1 MTTDASAQKP
11 LTAMVTDGRASRLA
25 RGIFVAN
32 LIAQMGIVVTGAIV
46 RVTSS
51 GLGCPTW
58 PRCTAGSFIP
68 VEGQAE
74 QWHKYV
80 EFGNRS
86 LTFILGVLAIASVVA
101 AFVDRRRRAHSGQ
114 PPRPRIFWLAL
125 VPILGTVAQA
135 VLGGITV
142 LTGLNPFVVAA
153 HFLLSLVLI
162 ALLTNLVVASR
173 EQADSPLT
181 LRVNAYIRKGLWL
194 LCFLMAS
201 VLVLGTL
208 VTASGPHAGDA
219 HVARTGWDPQL
230 VSWVHADLVLLCIG
244 LTTGLLVALRATSA
258 PRDTFNA
265 GVAALVLFLSQ
276 GLIGYVQYFT
286 GLPWLVVVLHVL
298 GSVTVWWATVRFFL
312 TSRIRGEVPAV

>member
-1 MTTDASAQKP
+1 
-11 LTAMVTDGRASRLA
+11 VTSQTVDPSIDGRASRLA
-25 RGIFVAN
+25 RIIFGAN
-32 LIAQMGIVVTGAIV
+32 LVAQMGIVVTGAIV

-58 PRCTAGSFIP
+58 PRCTAGSFVP
-68 VEGQAE
+68 VDGQPE

-86 LTFILGVLAIASVVA
+86 LTFILGVLAIASLIVG
-101 AFVDRRRRAHSGQ
+101 FLDRRRRKQAGL
-114 PPRPRIFWLAL
+114 PARPRIFLLAL

-142 LTGLNPFVVAA
+142 LTGLNPFVVAS

-162 ALLTNLVVASR
+162 ALLTNLVVAAS
-173 EQADSPLT
+173 ENADKPIT
-181 LRVNAYIRKGLWL
+181 LRVHPYIRTATFL
-194 LCFLMAS
+194 LTGLMAT

-230 VSWVHADLVLLCIG
+230 VSWIHADLVLLSVG
-244 LTTGLLVALRATSA
+244 LITGLIVALRATGA
-258 PRDTFNA
+258 PRDTIA
-265 GVAALVLFLSQ
+265 AAALALGLFLSQ

-286 GLPWLVVVLHVL
+286 GLPWLVVVFHVL
-298 GSVTVWWATVRFFL
+298 GSVIVWWSTVRL
-312 TSRIRGEVPAV
+312 LLKTRVRGEG

>member
-1 MTTDASAQKP
+1 VGVDQSA
-11 LTAMVTDGRASRLA
+11 VDGRPNRVA
-25 RGIFVAN
+25 RAIFRAN
-32 LIAQMGIVVTGAIV
+32 LVAQMGIVVTGAIV

-58 PRCTAGSFIP
+58 PRCTSGSFVP
-68 VEGQAE
+68 VDGQPQ

-86 LTFILGVLAIASVVA
+86 LTFILGVLAIASVVM
-101 AFVDRRRRAHSGQ
+101 AFTDRQARRKRHQ
-114 PPRPRIFWLAL
+114 PPRPRIFVLAL

-142 LTGLNPFVVAA
+142 LTGLNPFVVAS
-153 HFLLSLVLI
+153 HFLLSLILI
-162 ALLTNLVVASR
+162 ALLTNLVVAAS
-173 EQADSPLT
+173 EVADQPIT
-181 LRVNAYIRKGLWL
+181 IRVHPYIRSATWSLTG
-194 LCFLMAS
+194 LMAT

-230 VSWVHADLVLLCIG
+230 VSWIHADLVLLSIG
-244 LTTGLLVALRATSA
+244 LITGLIVALRATGA
-258 PRDTFNA
+258 PRDISAA
-265 GVAALVLFLSQ
+265 GGLALILFLSQ

-298 GSVTVWWATVRFFL
+298 GSVVVWWATVRFL
-312 TSRIRGEVPAV
+312 LKTRARGEGPNP

>member
-1 MTTDASAQKP
+1 MSDHNVST
-11 LTAMVTDGRASRLA
+11 LDGRPSAFA
-25 RGIFVAN
+25 RGVFVAN

-58 PRCTAGSFIP
+58 PRCTAGSFVP
-68 VEGQAE
+68 VDGQPE

-86 LTFILGVLAIASVVA
+86 LTFILGVLALTSIAVA
-101 AFVDRRRRAHSGQ
+101 FMDRRHRSRTGQ
-114 PPRPRIFWLAL
+114 PPRKRIFWLAL

-162 ALLTNLVVASR
+162 ALLTNLVVSSR
-173 EQADSPLT
+173 EQADQPIT
-181 LRVNAYIRKGLWL
+181 LRTNEYIRKGVWL
-194 LCFLMAS
+194 LSFLMAS

-219 HVARTGWDPQL
+219 HVQRTGWDPQL
-230 VSWVHADLVLLCIG
+230 VSWIHADLVLLCVG
-244 LTTGLLVALRATSA
+244 LTVGLLVSLFATNS
-258 PRDTFNA
+258 PRDIIGA
-265 GVAALVLFLSQ
+265 GALALVLFLSQ
-276 GLIGYVQYFT
+276 GLIGSVHYFT
-286 GLPWLVVVLHVL
+286 GLPWLVVVCHVL
-298 GSVTVWWATVRFFL
+298 GAVIVWWATVRFLL
-312 TSRIRGEVPAV
+312 TTRRRGAAI

>member
-1 MTTDASAQKP
+1 MTTEATANPS
-11 LTAMVTDGRASRLA
+11 LTSDVVDGRPSAFA
-25 RGIFVAN
+25 RGVFVGN

-58 PRCTAGSFIP
+58 PRCTSESFVP
-68 VEGQAE
+68 VEGQPE
-74 QWHKYV
+74 QWHKYI

-86 LTFILGVLAIASVVA
+86 LTFILGVLAIMALVVA
-101 AFVDRRRRAHSGQ
+101 VVDRRRRSLAHE
-114 PPRPRIFWLAL
+114 PRRSRIFWLAL

-153 HFLLSLVLI
+153 HFLLSLFLI

-173 EQADSPLT
+173 EQADQPIA
-181 LRVNAYIRKGLWL
+181 LRVNEYIRKGTWL
-194 LCFLMAS
+194 LSGLMAT

-219 HVARTGWDPQL
+219 NVQRTGWDPQL
-230 VSWVHADLVLLCIG
+230 VSWIHADLVLLSIG
-244 LTTGLLVALRATSA
+244 LTTGLLVALRATNS
-258 PRDTFNA
+258 PRDIGRA
-265 GVAALVLFLSQ
+265 GLLALALFLSQ

-298 GSVTVWWATVRFFL
+298 GSVFVWWATVRFL
-312 TSRIRGEVPAV
+312 LRTRIRGTVLGA

>member
-1 MTTDASAQKP
+1 
-11 LTAMVTDGRASRLA
+11 
-25 RGIFVAN
+25 
-32 LIAQMGIVVTGAIV
+32 MGIVVTGAIV

-58 PRCTAGSFIP
+58 PRCTPGSFVP
-68 VEGQAE
+68 VDGQPE

-80 EFGNRS
+80 EFGNRT
-86 LTFILGVLAIASVVA
+86 LTFILGVLALASIVA
-101 AFVDRRRRAHSGQ
+101 ALADRRRRRSSGL
-114 PPRPRIFWLAL
+114 PARTRLFALAF

-162 ALLTNLVVASR
+162 ALLTNLVAAAS
-173 EQADSPLT
+173 EHGDSPVT
-181 LRVNAYIRKGLWL
+181 VRVNRHIRSGTWL
-194 LCFLMAS
+194 LTGLMS
-201 VLVLGTL
+201 TVLVLGTL

-230 VSWVHADLVLLCIG
+230 VSWVHADLVLLSIG
-244 LTTGLLVALRATSA
+244 LLTGLIVALRATGA
-258 PRDTFNA
+258 PADIAAA
-265 GVAALVLFLSQ
+265 GILALVLFLSQ

-298 GSVTVWWATVRFFL
+298 GSVTVWWATVRL
-312 TSRIRGEVPAV
+312 LLKMRIRGAVAG

>member
-1 MTTDASAQKP
+1 MTTQA
-11 LTAMVTDGRASRLA
+11 TAVNTSIEGRASRLA
-25 RGIFVAN
+25 RTIFGAN
-32 LIAQMGIVVTGAIV
+32 LVAQMGIVVTGAIV

-58 PRCTAGSFIP
+58 PRCTAGSFVP
-68 VEGQAE
+68 VDGQPE

-86 LTFILGVLAIASVVA
+86 LTFILGVLAIASLIVA
-101 AFVDRRRRAHSGQ
+101 FLDRRRRKQAGL
-114 PPRPRIFWLAL
+114 PARPRIFLLAL

-142 LTGLNPFVVAA
+142 LTGLNPFVVAS

-162 ALLTNLVVASR
+162 ALLTNLVAAAS
-173 EQADSPLT
+173 ENADKPIT
-181 LRVNAYIRKGLWL
+181 LRVHTYIRTATIL
-194 LCFLMAS
+194 LTGLMAT

-230 VSWVHADLVLLCIG
+230 VSWIHADLVLLSVG
-244 LTTGLLVALRATSA
+244 LITGLIVALRATGA
-258 PRDTFNA
+258 PRDTIA
-265 GVAALVLFLSQ
+265 AAALALALFLSQ

-286 GLPWLVVVLHVL
+286 GLPWLVVVFHVL
-298 GSVTVWWATVRFFL
+298 GSVVVWWSTVRL
-312 TSRIRGEVPAV
+312 LLKTRVRGPVSD

>member
-1 MTTDASAQKP
+1 MTSQTVDPSI
-11 LTAMVTDGRASRLA
+11 DGRASRLA
-25 RGIFVAN
+25 RIIFGAN
-32 LIAQMGIVVTGAIV
+32 LVAQMGIVVTGAIV

-58 PRCTAGSFIP
+58 PRCTAGSFVP
-68 VEGQAE
+68 VDGQPE

-86 LTFILGVLAIASVVA
+86 LTFILGVLAIASLIVG
-101 AFVDRRRRAHSGQ
+101 FLDRRRRKQAGL
-114 PPRPRIFWLAL
+114 PARPRIFLLAL

-142 LTGLNPFVVAA
+142 LTGLNPFVVAS

-162 ALLTNLVVASR
+162 ALLTNLVVAAS
-173 EQADSPLT
+173 ENADKPIT
-181 LRVNAYIRKGLWL
+181 LRVHPYIRTATFL
-194 LCFLMAS
+194 LTGLMAT

-230 VSWVHADLVLLCIG
+230 VSWIHADLVLLSVG
-244 LTTGLLVALRATSA
+244 LITGLIVALRATGA
-258 PRDTFNA
+258 PRDTIA
-265 GVAALVLFLSQ
+265 AAALALGLFLSQ

-286 GLPWLVVVLHVL
+286 GLPWLVVVFHVL
-298 GSVTVWWATVRFFL
+298 GSVIVWWSTVRL
-312 TSRIRGEVPAV
+312 LLKTRVRGEG

>member
-1 MTTDASAQKP
+1 MSNE
-11 LTAMVTDGRASRLA
+11 TANPDTVADGRATRFA
-25 RGIFVAN
+25 RGVFVAN
-32 LIAQMGIVVTGAIV
+32 LVAQMGIVVTGAIV

-58 PRCTAGSFIP
+58 PRCTAGSFVP
-68 VEGQAE
+68 VEGQPE

-86 LTFILGVLAIASVVA
+86 LTFILGVLAITSLVVA
-101 AFVDRRRRAHSGQ
+101 VMDRRRRVSQGLDR
-114 PPRPRIFWLAL
+114 RPRIFWLAL

-162 ALLTNLVVASR
+162 ALLTNLVVAS
-173 EQADSPLT
+173 EENGDEPVT
-181 LRVNAYIRKGLWL
+181 LRVNEYIRKGAWL
-194 LCFLMAS
+194 LCVLMAT

-230 VSWVHADLVLLCIG
+230 VSWIHADLVLLSIG
-244 LTTGLLVALRATSA
+244 LMVGLLVALRATNA
-258 PRDTFNA
+258 PRDIPTA
-265 GVAALVLFLSQ
+265 GGVALLLFLSQ
-276 GLIGYVQYFT
+276 GLIGYIQYFT
-286 GLPWLVVVLHVL
+286 GLPWLVVVFHVL
-298 GSVTVWWATVRFFL
+298 GSVIVWWLTVRFL
-312 TSRIRGEVPAV
+312 LKTRVRGPVAESSAG

>member
-1 MTTDASAQKP
+1 MVSQAS
-11 LTAMVTDGRASRLA
+11 LSDTEVSVDGRCNRPTRILFA
-25 RGIFVAN
+25 AN

-58 PRCTAGSFIP
+58 PRCTAGSFVP
-68 VEGQAE
+68 VDGQPE

-80 EFGNRS
+80 EFGNRT

-101 AFVDRRRRAHSGQ
+101 AVLDRRRRHRLGLQ
-114 PPRPRIFWLAL
+114 PRPRVFFLAL
-125 VPILGTVAQA
+125 LPILGTVAQA

-162 ALLTNLVVASR
+162 ALLTNLVMSAG
-173 EQADSPLT
+173 EQADRPVT
-181 LRVNAYIRKGLWL
+181 IVVNHYIRNGTVL
-194 LCFLMAS
+194 LTGLMAG

-230 VSWVHADLVLLCIG
+230 VSWIHADLVLLSIG
-244 LTTGLLVALRATSA
+244 LITGLIIALHATGA
-258 PRDTFNA
+258 PKDIT
-265 GVAALVLFLSQ
+265 GAAVLALALFLSQ

-298 GSVTVWWATVRFFL
+298 GSVVVWWSTVRL
-312 TSRIRGEVPAV
+312 LLKTRVRGGIPTGT

>member
-1 MTTDASAQKP
+1 MTTQA
-11 LTAMVTDGRASRLA
+11 TAVNTSIDGRASRLA
-25 RGIFVAN
+25 RTVFGAN
-32 LIAQMGIVVTGAIV
+32 LVAQMGIVVTGAIV

-58 PRCTAGSFIP
+58 PRCTAGSFVP
-68 VEGQAE
+68 VDGQPE

-86 LTFILGVLAIASVVA
+86 LTFILGVLAIASLIVA
-101 AFVDRRRRAHSGQ
+101 FLDRRRRKQAGL
-114 PPRPRIFWLAL
+114 PARPRIFFLAL
-125 VPILGTVAQA
+125 APILGTVAQA

-142 LTGLNPFVVAA
+142 LTGLNPFVVAS

-162 ALLTNLVVASR
+162 ALLTNLVAAAS
-173 EQADSPLT
+173 ENADKPIT
-181 LRVNAYIRKGLWL
+181 LRVHTYIRTATIL
-194 LCFLMAS
+194 LTGLMAT

-230 VSWVHADLVLLCIG
+230 VSWIHADLVLLSVG
-244 LTTGLLVALRATSA
+244 LITGLIVALRATGA
-258 PRDTFNA
+258 PRDTIA
-265 GVAALVLFLSQ
+265 AAALALALFLSQ

-286 GLPWLVVVLHVL
+286 GLPWLVVVFHVL
-298 GSVTVWWATVRFFL
+298 GSVVVWWSTVRL
-312 TSRIRGEVPAV
+312 LLKTRVRGPVLD

>member
-1 MTTDASAQKP
+1 MTTQA
-11 LTAMVTDGRASRLA
+11 TAVNTSIDGRASRLA
-25 RGIFVAN
+25 RTVFGAN
-32 LIAQMGIVVTGAIV
+32 LVAQMGIVVTGAIV

-58 PRCTAGSFIP
+58 PRCTAGSFVP
-68 VEGQAE
+68 VDGQPE

-86 LTFILGVLAIASVVA
+86 LTFILGVLAIASLIVA
-101 AFVDRRRRAHSGQ
+101 FLDRRRRKQAGL
-114 PPRPRIFWLAL
+114 PARPRIFFLAL
-125 VPILGTVAQA
+125 APILGTVAQA

-142 LTGLNPFVVAA
+142 LTGLNPFVVAS

-162 ALLTNLVVASR
+162 ALLTNLVGAAS
-173 EQADSPLT
+173 ENADKPIT
-181 LRVNAYIRKGLWL
+181 LRVHTYIRTATIL
-194 LCFLMAS
+194 LTGLMAT

-230 VSWVHADLVLLCIG
+230 VSWIHADLVLLSVG
-244 LTTGLLVALRATSA
+244 LITGLIVALRATGA
-258 PRDTFNA
+258 PRDTIA
-265 GVAALVLFLSQ
+265 AAALALALFLSQ

-286 GLPWLVVVLHVL
+286 GLPWLVVVFHVL
-298 GSVTVWWATVRFFL
+298 GSVVVWWSTVRL
-312 TSRIRGEVPAV
+312 LLKTRVRGPVSD

>member
-1 MTTDASAQKP
+1 MTTDASAP
-11 LTAMVTDGRASRLA
+11 NPFPTTVTDGRASRVA

-58 PRCTAGSFIP
+58 PRCTAGSFVP
-68 VEGQAE
+68 VDGQAE

-101 AFVDRRRRAHSGQ
+101 AFVDRRRRALSGQ
-114 PPRPRIFWLAL
+114 PRRPRIFWLAL

-181 LRVNAYIRKGLWL
+181 LRVNTYIRKGMWL
-194 LCFLMAS
+194 LCLLMAS

-230 VSWVHADLVLLCIG
+230 VSWIHADLVLLCIG
-244 LTTGLLVALRATSA
+244 LVTGLLVALRATNA
-258 PRDTFNA
+258 PSDILSA
-265 GVAALVLFLSQ
+265 GVLALVLFLSQ

-298 GSVTVWWATVRFFL
+298 GSVTVWWATVRFL
-312 TSRIRGEVPAV
+312 LRSRIRGDVLPV